1 LELEIKNTPSG
12 VTREYSTATIGRE
25 CPWHTRGTWGIVRA
39 RACAIGDRVRGDRW
53 TRASESEAQIEG
65 NLETPRGGG
74 DDDARGGGE
83 RRRRRNGARAA
94 M

>member
-1 LELEIKNTPSG
+1 
-12 VTREYSTATIGRE
+12 
-25 CPWHTRGTWGIVRA
+25 
-39 RACAIGDRVRGDRW
+39 VRGDRW